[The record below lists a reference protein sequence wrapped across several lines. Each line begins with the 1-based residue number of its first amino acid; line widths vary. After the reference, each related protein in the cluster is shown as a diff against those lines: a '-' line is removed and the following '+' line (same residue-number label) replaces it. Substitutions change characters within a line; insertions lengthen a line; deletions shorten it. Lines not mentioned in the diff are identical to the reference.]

1 MPVATLEKP
10 KETLEEVEESPE
22 TIKEIEE
29 FLRGIPSDENIRN
42 QIEEAGDKE
51 RVFPLDPD
59 FIIAL
64 FFALA
69 VDAIDIAFVILGL
82 LDVYTLSEL
91 LSIGFDI
98 AVLIPIT
105 AWMEFRTGKIA
116 QSKRDQVKAI
126 QKNIQQMA
134 RRMGTF
140 QKAGKVPN
148 EVFERYMRRYSKQM
162 GRMGKTTARAAR
174 APVGRTL
181 LKSGIAFLG
190 EILPIV
196 GVIPFWTI
204 TVILTLREK

>member
-10 KETLEEVEESPE
+10 KEEIQEAPEENLPE
-22 TIKEIEE
+22 LPTDKEIE
-29 FLRGIPSDENIRN
+29 SQVN
-42 QIEEAGDKE
+42 EAGERE
-51 RVFPLDPD
+51 RVSPFDPD
-59 FIIAL
+59 FIVVL
-64 FFALA
+64 FFALI
-69 VDAIDIAFVILGL
+69 VDAIDIAFVILGI

-98 AVLIPIT
+98 TILIPIT
-105 AWMEFRTGKIA
+105 GWMEHRVGKIA

-126 QKNIQQMA
+126 QKNIQQTIK
-134 RRMGTF
+134 RMGTF

-174 APVGRTL
+174 SPVGRTL

-204 TVILTLREK
+204 SVVLTLREK